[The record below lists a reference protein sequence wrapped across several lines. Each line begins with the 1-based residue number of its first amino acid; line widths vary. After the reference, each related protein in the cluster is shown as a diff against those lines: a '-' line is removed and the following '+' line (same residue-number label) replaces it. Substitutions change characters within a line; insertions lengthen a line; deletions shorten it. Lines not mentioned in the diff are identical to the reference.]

1 MQDVDDALILRCSQ
15 CSTAVDPDSNQAQ
28 CAICGALLELVAP
41 PPKVR
46 GDTLRRTF
54 AERRGTLAGRDASG
68 VWRYRE
74 LLAVRADDVITFP
87 EGNTP
92 LMHGGRA
99 AHWAGCPTLRVKH
112 EGLNPTGS
120 FKDRGMTVG
129 ITQARRVGARAV
141 ACASTGNT
149 AASLAA
155 YAARAGIPAL
165 VFIPAGK
172 VAMGKVAQALAYG
185 ARTLVVRGDFDACL
199 NLARLAARELGIYL
213 LNSVNPY
220 RLEGQKTIVLEM
232 LEQCGWDSPEWIALP
247 AGNLGNTAA
256 FGMALAAAR
265 NCGLIRRM
273 PRLLAVQADGA
284 APFAHAFDDGFAS
297 LHPVTP
303 NTVATAI
310 NIGDPAS
317 YDRAV
322 RSIRETNGIVTSV
335 SDEELLEAK
344 AAVDAAGIGCE
355 PASAAAVAG
364 VRRMI
369 RDGVIGEDADVV
381 SVLTGHVLK
390 DPEATVRY
398 HEQSV
403 RGRTWS
409 NPPVEID
416 ATLDDLKR
424 ALDRASRTAAGGL
437 ADS

>member
-1 MQDVDDALILRCSQ
+1 M
-15 CSTAVDPDSNQAQ
+15 
-28 CAICGALLELVAP
+28 
-41 PPKVR
+41 
-46 GDTLRRTF
+46 
-54 AERRGTLAGRDASG
+54 
-68 VWRYRE
+68 WRYRE

-92 LMHGGRA
+92 LIHGGRA

-129 ITQARRVGARAV
+129 ITQAKRVGAWAV

-149 AASLAA
+149 AASMAA

-172 VAMGKVAQALAYG
+172 VAMGKLSQALAYG

-199 NLARLAARELGIYL
+199 ELARRAARELGIYL

-232 LEQCGWDSPEWIALP
+232 LEQCGWDAPDWIALP

-265 NCGLIRRM
+265 DCGLISRV
-273 PRLLAVQADGA
+273 PRLLAVQAEGA
-284 APFAHAFDDGFAS
+284 APFAHAFDVGFEA
-297 LHPVTP
+297 LQPIRP

-322 RSIRETNGIVTSV
+322 RSIRETDGIVTTV
-335 SDEELLEAK
+335 SDTELLEAK
-344 AAVDAAGIGCE
+344 AVIDAAGIGCE

-369 RDGVIGEDADVV
+369 REGVISDDADVV

-390 DPEATVRY
+390 DPEATVGY
-398 HEQSV
+398 HGQSV
-403 RGRTWS
+403 PGRALS

-416 ATLDDLKR
+416 ATIDDLR
-424 ALDRASRTAAGGL
+424 RTLDRA
-437 ADS
+437 

>member
-1 MQDVDDALILRCSQ
+1 
-15 CSTAVDPDSNQAQ
+15 
-28 CAICGALLELVAP
+28 
-41 PPKVR
+41 
-46 GDTLRRTF
+46 
-54 AERRGTLAGRDASG
+54 
-68 VWRYRE
+68 
-74 LLAVRADDVITFP
+74 
-87 EGNTP
+87 
-92 LMHGGRA
+92 
-99 AHWAGCPTLRVKH
+99 
-112 EGLNPTGS
+112 
-120 FKDRGMTVG
+120 MTVG

-165 VFIPAGK
+165 AFIPAGK

-232 LEQCGWDSPEWIALP
+232 LEQCGWDAPEWIALP

-390 DPEATVRY
+390 DSEATVRY

-424 ALDRASRTAAGGL
+424 ALDRASRTAAGL